1 MAFCSFSGD
10 FDKNGVITLETPF
23 ITEYLTEAEG
33 DSVRVYVYGLY
44 VCRTQKDIS
53 LADFAAAL
61 GISEADVKDCFK
73 FWEEYDLVTVLCEDP
88 FSVRYLPLSGKARP
102 RKFKP
107 EKYTEFSNALQALF
121 PERMISTAEFTAYFD
136 VMESFKIK
144 PEAMLMIC
152 KYCIDLKGE
161 TIGYRYIV
169 AVAKDFAYRGIVTP
183 ELIEQELSDYNSRSG
198 EIAAI
203 LEACGL
209 KRKPEVEDLQLIN
222 KWKSELGYEQ
232 KTLAFIAKKCKKK
245 SLDALDG
252 FISELY
258 ANKLFNENEI
268 DDYLKRKSEY
278 AELAKRIC
286 KNLSVYVQIIEPVVT
301 EYVSPWLA
309 KGYDGDTLE
318 FLASFCFKKN
328 RRTLADLDEQ
338 ISRLYDKGLITLS
351 SIADYVK
358 NVSAQDEFIRELLR
372 LCGLD
377 RRPTDRDRQDLSAWQ
392 GWGFSD
398 EMIKAAADKA
408 AGGSRPWIL
417 MNVILSDWKSKSV
430 FSPDK
435 IPAQNYGANAN
446 KGAKDGKKSS
456 AYFSLTHEYTKEEL
470 DSLITNADDIDF

>member
-10 FDKNGVITLETPF
+10 YDKNGVITLETPF

-44 VCRTQKDIS
+44 VCRAQKDIS
-53 LADFAAAL
+53 LAEFSEAL
-61 GISEADVKDCFK
+61 GISEAEVKDCFK
-73 FWEEYDLVTVLCEDP
+73 FWEEYDLVTVLCEEP

-121 PERMISTAEFTAYFD
+121 PERMISTSEFTAYFD

-161 TIGYRYIV
+161 SIGYRYVV

-183 ELIEQELSDYNSRSG
+183 ELIEQELCDYNLRSG
-198 EIAAI
+198 EISAV

-209 KRKPEVEDLQLIN
+209 KRKPEIEDLQLLT

-232 KTLAFIAKKCKKK
+232 KTLVFIAKKCKKK
-245 SLDALDG
+245 SLDALDA
-252 FISELY
+252 FIGELY
-258 ANKLFNENEI
+258 ANKLFGEKEI
-268 DDYLKRKSEY
+268 EDYLKRKGEY
-278 AELAKRIC
+278 ADLAKRIC

-358 NVSAQDEFIRELLR
+358 NVSAQDEFIRELLK

-377 RRPTDRDRQDLSAWQ
+377 RRPTDRDRQDLAAWQ
-392 GWGFSD
+392 SWGFSD
-398 EMIKAAADKA
+398 EMIKKAADKA
-408 AGGSRPWIL
+408 LGGSRPWIL
-417 MNVILSDWKSKSV
+417 MNVILSDWKTSGV

-435 IPAQNYGANAN
+435 IPAQSYGA
-446 KGAKDGKKSS
+446 KESGATSNKKSS
-456 AYFSLTHEYTKEEL
+456 AYFSLTHNYSQEEL
-470 DSLITNADDIDF
+470 DTLITNAKDIDF